1 MFSLHQKSAYLII
14 LNATMILRSIGTTFK
29 HNNDGK
35 TLKEYKI
42 CLFKILCEIFNLIES
57 NEFNENVLRNSIIEL
72 ANQFSISIGQSQKPI
87 NVILKFHYYLN
98 NINNNDIKKQLDCPI
113 DKIIL
118 KELGFTNLSLNAIDL
133 EQYNKLQKIINE
145 RVQFRIDF
153 DDIWDRQHLEAEG
166 LL

>member
-113 DKIIL
+113 DKIML